1 MTSCEKPSGGGQ
13 IVELQN
19 LPVPGN
25 TNLKN
30 RKNWR
35 HQSFVMTEQLANSCN
50 LQKAVFI
57 SCISKEECFNYRKI
71 SIRNRIVADAHL

>member
-13 IVELQN
+13 IVEL
-19 LPVPGN
+19 PVPGN
-25 TNLKN
+25 TNQKN

-50 LQKAVFI
+50 LQKAIFF
-57 SCISKEECFNYRKI
+57 SCISKKECFNYGKI
-71 SIRNRIVADAHL
+71 SRRNRIVADAHL